1 MVERETSNERGVTR
15 RADRWLAWFWYW
27 AGWTALALFLGISS
41 SLAYLSVGNPPRWSL
56 TLRMSLAE
64 TYVWA
69 GIAPFVTMLARRFPF
84 TRATIWRSLPVHVA
98 ASIVISLI
106 KLSIDRVIRKALFG
120 FSTYMLIS
128 SVAPNVLFYW
138 GIVAAA
144 HGFGYYRASKEKELR
159 ASQLEARLAQARL
172 QLLQMQLHPHFLFNT
187 LHTISELVHE
197 DPETADNMISGL
209 SELLRETLYAGD
221 GREVPLRREM
231 DVLRRYLDIQR
242 TRFADRLQIDI
253 DIDPRAHDALVPL
266 LLLQPIV
273 ENAIHHGLGSRAA
286 AGRVRVV
293 ARPDGERLIITI
305 EDNGRGLHAESGL
318 QEGVGLGNTR
328 ARLEQLYGT
337 RHTVSIE
344 NAPGGGAIVTV
355 SIPFHTEPR

>member
-1 MVERETSNERGVTR
+1 MVGRETSDELGVTR
-15 RADRWLAWFWYW
+15 RADRWLGWFWYW

-69 GIAPFVTMLARRFPF
+69 AIAPFVTILARRFPF
-84 TRATIWRSLPVHVA
+84 THVTIWRSLPVHVA
-98 ASIVISLI
+98 ASIVVSVI

-120 FSTYMLIS
+120 FSTYMLIT

-144 HGFGYYRASKEKELR
+144 HGLGYYRASKEKELR

-197 DPETADNMISGL
+197 NPETADNMITGL

-221 GREVPLRREM
+221 EGEVPLRREL

-242 TRFADRLQIDI
+242 TRFGDRLQIDI
-253 DIDPRAHDALVPL
+253 DIDPGADAALVPL

-293 ARPDGERLIITI
+293 ARTGAERLIISI
-305 EDNGRGLHAESGL
+305 EDNGRGVQSNSRL

-337 RHTVSIE
+337 DHAVTIE
-344 NAPGGGAIVTV
+344 SASGGGAVVTV
-355 SIPFHTEPR
+355 SIPLHTEPR